1 MLNKFLF
8 IDQDTYWTKPNG
20 CLNSDMYYLDK
31 LHLVEKG
38 TLVLAKSICRSM
50 EYSHRIITRND
61 FNTSYKL
68 ATAFQLINADFLV
81 PSSKYMWKTVSDCTK
96 VLSSKFIS
104 NVVAKSLQKCVCVH
118 KFVSVLI
125 FVQSVGSPSYRVVE
139 RCNFDLVNKVIINT
153 RHSVSVCP
161 KVRKYVLVSVPT
173 NIFHASA
180 PDVVNITIVPPY
192 QNFNS
197 TKNVSKSVFSASAVS
212 FIPAATLNSCY
223 VFTCPQ
229 HINVC

>member
-1 MLNKFLF
+1 M
-8 IDQDTYWTKPNG
+8 
-20 CLNSDMYYLDK
+20 
-31 LHLVEKG
+31 
-38 TLVLAKSICRSM
+38 
-50 EYSHRIITRND
+50 
-61 FNTSYKL
+61 
-68 ATAFQLINADFLV
+68 
-81 PSSKYMWKTVSDCTK
+81 
-96 VLSSKFIS
+96 
-104 NVVAKSLQKCVCVH
+104 
-118 KFVSVLI
+118 
-125 FVQSVGSPSYRVVE
+125 FVQSVSSPSYRVVE

-212 FIPAATLNSCY
+212 FIPAATLTVNPAMSLH
-223 VFTCPQ
+223 VHNVLMSVDTTCC
-229 HINVC
+229 VCKVRPYIPLSVNTSTTLVD

>member
-1 MLNKFLF
+1 MQTFLCYRLNICEKLFLIVLKSCQVKLSVMLLLNLF
-8 IDQDTYWTKPNG
+8 KNLFMFIN
-20 CLNSDMYYLDK
+20 L
-31 LHLVEKG
+31 LVN
-38 TLVLAKSICRSM
+38 L
-50 EYSHRIITRND
+50 
-61 FNTSYKL
+61 
-68 ATAFQLINADFLV
+68 
-81 PSSKYMWKTVSDCTK
+81 
-96 VLSSKFIS
+96 
-104 NVVAKSLQKCVCVH
+104 
-118 KFVSVLI
+118 
-125 FVQSVGSPSYRVVE
+125 FVQSVSSPSYRVVE

-212 FIPAATLNSCY
+212 FIPAATLTVNPAMSLH
-223 VFTCPQ
+223 VHNVLMSVDTTCR
-229 HINVC
+229 VCKERPYIPLSVNTSTTLVD